1 MFENHLQIRPSPKL
15 MESMRALGYTSDVA
29 VADIVD
35 NSLDAG
41 ASSIEIRGDVSD
53 EPAWL
58 WVSDNGQGMTLTQ
71 MVEALKLAA
80 VSSVDARGENDL
92 GRFGLGLKTASF
104 SQCRRLTV
112 ISRRDGVT
120 HGIRFDLDELRES
133 DDWSVRRL
141 EESDLGEVPGF
152 QEFSKQ
158 EFGTLVCWQKLDRLM
173 ESRSSGAAGMGEVIA
188 ELRAHLGL
196 TFHRLLAPEDH
207 IRGGLSMVLNGR
219 AVQPIDPFLRQ
230 NRAVEMT
237 SPEAI
242 KIGNDTIKVQAF
254 TLPDSS
260 LITGPDAERKDL
272 RDGMYAAQGFYFYRN
287 RRLISHGGWANLGGR
302 RDSTKHSRI
311 LVDLPNSTDD
321 QWQLDVMKNKVVP
334 PASVRRQ
341 LARFYE
347 VGSRKSGRIIS
358 YRGRRVSSP
367 DVEYAWIPVTE
378 RGGFRY
384 EPNIEH
390 PVLDDALT
398 DLSQTQ
404 RDKMVRALRHL
415 GLLIPYGDIRRRMSI
430 DDEVPAREHQDAL
443 VQHVLDVVATL
454 ELDLLSPETV
464 GAVLQHIEPFAG
476 RRDLEQIIARAAQAH
491 R

>member
-1 MFENHLQIRPSPKL
+1 

-53 EPAWL
+53 DPTWI
-58 WVSDNGQGMTLTQ
+58 WVSDNGHGMTLNE

-80 VSSVDARGENDL
+80 VSSVDARGDHDL

-104 SQCRRLTV
+104 SQCRRLTLV
-112 ISRRDGVT
+112 SKRDGAT
-120 HGIRFDLDELRES
+120 NGIRFDLDELRES
-133 DDWSVRRL
+133 EDWSVRQLDEAELR
-141 EESDLGEVPGF
+141 EVPGF
-152 QEFSKQ
+152 EAFSEQ
-158 EFGTLVCWQKLDRLM
+158 QFGTLVCWEKLDRLM
-173 ESRSSGAAGMGEVIA
+173 ESRSQGAEGMGEVIT
-188 ELRAHLGL
+188 ELRSHLGL
-196 TFHRLLAPEDH
+196 TFHRLMAPEDQF
-207 IRGGLSMVLNGR
+207 RARLSIVLNGR
-219 AVQPIDPFLRQ
+219 AIQPVDPFLRH

-237 SPEAI
+237 SPEVI
-242 KIGNDTIKVQAF
+242 KIGNDVIKVQAF

-260 LITGPDAERKDL
+260 RITGPDAQRKDL
-272 RDGMYAAQGFYFYRN
+272 RDGMFAAQGFYFYRN
-287 RRLISHGGWANLGGR
+287 RRLISHGGWAAIGGR
-302 RDSTKHSRI
+302 RDATKHSRI

-341 LARFYE
+341 LMRFYE
-347 VGSRKSGRIIS
+347 VGSRRSGRIIS
-358 YRGRRVSSP
+358 YRGRRVSNP

-384 EPNIEH
+384 EPNVEH
-390 PVLDDALT
+390 PVLDDALD
-398 DLSQTQ
+398 DLSCAQ
-404 RDKMVRALRHL
+404 RNKVVLAMKHL

-430 DDEVPAREHQDAL
+430 EDEMPARDNQDAL
-443 VQHVLDVVATL
+443 IQHARDVAEAL
-454 ELDLLSPETV
+454 ELNWQDPQSV
-464 GAVLQHIEPFAG
+464 KDVLKQVEPFAG
-476 RRDLEQIIARAAQAH
+476 RRDLDQIITLAERP